1 MIIKWAVI
9 GLLYHLQHHDWMSNV
24 WAGRCAYWRFVC
36 DSSVL
41 IGRLVRANCGSEDS
55 RDEEVLLKKKTKQKN
70 GNIRSRDFPLD
81 GGAEGEGQQV
91 LPAVVLSGEGTL
103 IID

>member
-1 MIIKWAVI
+1 MIVKWAMI

-24 WAGRCAYWRFVC
+24 WAGRCAYWRFER

-55 RDEEVLLKKKTKQKN
+55 RDEEVLKKNKIKKN
-70 GNIRSRDFPLD
+70 GNIRSRAFPLD
-81 GGAEGEGQQV
+81 GGVEGEGQQV

-103 IID
+103 IIG